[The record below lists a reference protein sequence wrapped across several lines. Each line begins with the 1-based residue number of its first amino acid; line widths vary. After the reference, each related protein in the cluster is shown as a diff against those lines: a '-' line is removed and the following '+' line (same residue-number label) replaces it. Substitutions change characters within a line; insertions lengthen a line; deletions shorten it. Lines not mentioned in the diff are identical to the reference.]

1 MITMIQL
8 YLLNQ
13 NQILTINDQ
22 FRYSIQQRQEQLG
35 KSGYRVTAMIQQK
48 IKKSQYDAYK
58 KSKQQSECLS
68 NEVDLRG
75 LPTDNYCF
83 ISNK

>member
-13 NQILTINDQ
+13 NQILTMDDQ

-35 KSGYRVTAMIQQK
+35 KSGYRVIAMTSTK
-48 IKKSQYDAYK
+48 
-58 KSKQQSECLS
+58 
-68 NEVDLRG
+68 N
-75 LPTDNYCF
+75 
-83 ISNK
+83 